1 MKNLIISLAA
11 ASVLFVIGCQENSI
25 TDPIANE
32 SSNKVQAETP
42 DTYLRGTILL
52 EGALRDPY
60 PIGNSFYRING
71 QIEFEQRFVTGEPI
85 YQFSKRFAALYFTTN
100 ANLHYF
106 CTVCS
111 PPEEGDVLAGI
122 ISEVSEDYVP
132 LGGNYVS
139 LLEKTFTIQG
149 RADRMV
155 LKIRFLVSNSGV
167 ELSTMWLELP
177 KSSIQ
182 SPEIVGY

>member
-25 TDPIANE
+25 IDPIANE

-52 EGALRDPY
+52 EGVLRDPY
-60 PIGNSFYRING
+60 PVGNSFYRING
-71 QIEFEQRFVTGEPI
+71 EIEFEQRFVNAEPI
-85 YQFSKRFAALYFTTN
+85 TQLSKRYAALYFTTN
-100 ANLHYF
+100 AHLSYF

-111 PPEEGDVLAGI
+111 PPEDDVLAGI

-139 LLEKTFTIQG
+139 LLEKTFKIQG
-149 RADRMV
+149 RTDSMV
-155 LKIRFLVSNSGV
+155 LKVRFLVSNSGV
-167 ELSTMWLELP
+167 EMSSMWLALP
-177 KSSIQ
+177 HVITQ
-182 SPEIVGY
+182 SPENVSY

>member
-25 TDPIANE
+25 TDPVADE

-52 EGALRDPY
+52 EGVLRDPY
-60 PIGNSFYRING
+60 PVGNSFYRING
-71 QIEFEQRFVTGEPI
+71 EIVFEQKFVYVEPNNR
-85 YQFSKRFAALYFTTN
+85 FSKRYAALYFTTN
-100 ANLHYF
+100 ASLRYF

-111 PPEEGDVLAGI
+111 PSEDDKIAGI

-139 LLEKTFTIQG
+139 LLEKTFKIQG
-149 RADRMV
+149 RADNMV
-155 LKIRFLVSNSGV
+155 LKVRFIVSNSGV
-167 ELSTMWLELP
+167 ELGSMWLALP
-177 KSSIQ
+177 YGIPESSENV
-182 SPEIVGY
+182 SY